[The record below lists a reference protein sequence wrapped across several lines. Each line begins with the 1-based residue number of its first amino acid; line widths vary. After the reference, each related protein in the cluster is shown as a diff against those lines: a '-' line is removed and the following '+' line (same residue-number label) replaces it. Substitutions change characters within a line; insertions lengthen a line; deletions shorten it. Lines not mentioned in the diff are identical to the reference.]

1 MNPIAKIRELDE
13 RVRKLEQ
20 QLAAQSVEQPKSK
33 TTRTRVTKRLPSL
46 DDEAKAI
53 VVLAWEGLME
63 QRGCEPYGDN
73 HRDGQNVTRKE
84 WLEAIVALDTDNIVP
99 DLISHIDTLRA
110 VLAERMG
117 LKVVW
122 GEPLK
127 RMDSRRKA
135 TNGEL
140 FGEAHG

>member
-20 QLAAQSVEQPKSK
+20 QLAGQSVEQPKSK
-33 TTRTRVTKRLPSL
+33 TTRARVTKRLPSL
-46 DDEAKAI
+46 DAEAKAI
-53 VVLAWEGLME
+53 VVMAWEGLME
-63 QRGCEPYGDN
+63 QRGCVPYGDN
-73 HRDGQNVTRKE
+73 HRYGQNVPRKD
-84 WLEAIVALDTDNIVP
+84 WLEAIISLDTDNIVP

-110 VLAERMG
+110 VLAEEMG

-122 GEPLK
+122 GPELK

-140 FGEAHG
+140 FGEVHG